1 MSLGY
6 WTISTMRAFM
16 ESFAKIRNMDPL
28 LPSTWYNISS
38 DAIRKDKVFISTLT
52 YIIYEC
58 ASSSYL
64 FVRDRPADHPHQ
76 DGRVI
81 LKKLNGYINAV
92 QCLFPHVHFDS
103 DSFLTCM
110 QSSFS
115 LTPSLSP
122 SLLLSARLTYLQ
134 QRSKRTSNTDV
145 NSL

>member
-1 MSLGY
+1 
-6 WTISTMRAFM
+6 M
-16 ESFAKIRNMDPL
+16 ENFAKIRNMDPL

-38 DAIRKDKVFISTLT
+38 DAIRKDKVFISTLI

-58 ASSSYL
+58 ASSSSYL

-115 LTPSLSP
+115 LTPSLPHSLTP